1 MTQSYSEMLDA
12 HRTRRRETLLL
23 AAATVLNERGLR
35 QTTMDQVAQGAG
47 VSKVVLYRYFESK
60 DRLVHEV
67 LSDVVDALLRADDVD
82 ADWWTKRL
90 HRTLAVARSHAA
102 AMCLL
107 VRHASHDPEFGI
119 HFDRLTQALVERVE
133 ERQAAILGPESSGTP
148 GDVRILAESVTAF
161 LLDAYVRW
169 MENGD
174 SARDEQF
181 LAWITSSVRATVYYW
196 RGLAP

>member
-12 HRTRRRETLLL
+12 HRIRRRETLLL
-23 AAATVLNERGLR
+23 AAARVLNERGLR
-35 QTTMDQVAQGAG
+35 QTTMEQVARGAG

-67 LSDVVDALLRADDVD
+67 LADVVDALLLADDVE

-90 HRTLAVARSHAA
+90 NRTLAVARSHAD

-107 VRHASHDPEFGI
+107 VRHASHDPEFGV
-119 HFDRLTQALVERVE
+119 HFDRLTQALVERLR
-133 ERQAAILGPESSGTP
+133 ERQAAILGPDSGETP
-148 GDVRILAESVTAF
+148 GDIRILTETVTAF
-161 LLDAYVRW
+161 MLDSYVRW

-174 SARDEQF
+174 PARDAQF
-181 LAWITSSVRATVYYW
+181 LEWITASVRATVYYW
-196 RGLAP
+196 RGLKP

>member
-12 HRTRRRETLLL
+12 HRARRRETLLL
-23 AAATVLNERGLR
+23 AAATVLNERACAR
-35 QTTMDQVAQGAG
+35 RPWIRWRRAR
-47 VSKVVLYRYFESK
+47 VSRRSCSIATESK

-82 ADWWTKRL
+82 VDWWTKRL

-119 HFDRLTQALVERVE
+119 HFDRLTQALVGRVE
-133 ERQAAILGPESSGTP
+133 ERQAAILGPESSDTP
-148 GDVRILAESVTAF
+148 GDVRILARSVTAF
-161 LLDAYVRW
+161 ARRLCALDGERRS
-169 MENGD
+169 GP
-174 SARDEQF
+174 
-181 LAWITSSVRATVYYW
+181 
-196 RGLAP
+196 G

>member
-12 HRTRRRETLLL
+12 HRARRRETLLL
-23 AAATVLNERGLR
+23 AAAAVLNERGLR

-82 ADWWTKRL
+82 VDWWTKRL

-119 HFDRLTQALVERVE
+119 HFDRLTQALVGRVE
-133 ERQAAILGPESSGTP
+133 ERQAAILGPESSDTP

-174 SARDEQF
+174 PARDEQF

>member
-174 SARDEQF
+174 PARDEQF